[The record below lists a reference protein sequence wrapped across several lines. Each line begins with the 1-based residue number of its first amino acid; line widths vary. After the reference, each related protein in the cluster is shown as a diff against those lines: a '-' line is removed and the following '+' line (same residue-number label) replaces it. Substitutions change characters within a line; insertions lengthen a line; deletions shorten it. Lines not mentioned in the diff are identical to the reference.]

1 VEIAPGVPASWAAL
15 DPDPPLFASAP
26 WLEVMADRIEGDHLW
41 FVREP
46 GTDRGVGFFGTI
58 IGDGSVSEAKNPWR
72 LLFEPC
78 AIRSLTD
85 DAVAEQ
91 AVVRSAGPDLDRW
104 FPSLVLLYPGME
116 CFALGPGG
124 ASPAA
129 LDEAVAAI
137 VAHARHSG
145 LRSVA
150 FLYTQPE
157 DTVLPSALRR
167 AGFADFPLTLR
178 ANLSPPGDCFADYLA
193 AMGSKRRQNIANL
206 RRKLARQGVSVTRLP
221 LSRASDDDLEKLVV
235 LRLRH
240 REKYGRRPDAE
251 GERDQLRT
259 FRSRFGDRAMVYAA
273 MADQGSAMADQAL
286 LSFVLFLDAGGVRHA
301 WMNGTDYDDPRSRYA
316 YFELGFHAPIEDAY
330 LGRAREIS
338 FGYGAEHAKL
348 LRGCRLE
355 PVSGFVLPLS
365 AEDSAAARRA
375 AAVLRSGLV
384 VPNLAAG

>member
-1 VEIAPGVPASWAAL
+1 VEITPGIPPSWAAL
-15 DPDPPLFASAP
+15 DPDPPLFASAS

-41 FVREP
+41 FTREP
-46 GTDRGVGFFGTI
+46 GTDRGVGFFATI

-91 AVVRSAGPDLDRW
+91 AAARLAGPGMDQW
-104 FPSLVLLYPGME
+104 FPSLVLVYPGME

-124 ASPAA
+124 AVPAM

-137 VAHARHSG
+137 VAYARDRG

-157 DTVLPSALRR
+157 DIVLPAALRR
-167 AGFADFPLTLR
+167 AGFVDFPLTLR
-178 ANLSPPGDCFADYLA
+178 ANLCPPGDCFADYLA
-193 AMGSKRRQNIANL
+193 SMGGKRRHKVAYL
-206 RRKLARQGVSVTRLP
+206 RRNLARQGVSVTRLP
-221 LSRASDDDLEKLVV
+221 LSRASDDDLEKLVA

-259 FRSRFGDRAMVYAA
+259 FRTRFGDRAMVYAA
-273 MADQGSAMADQAL
+273 MAGQAL
-286 LSFVLFLDAGGVRHA
+286 LSFTLFLDAGGVRHA

-338 FGYGAEHAKL
+338 FGYGAERAKL
-348 LRGCRLE
+348 QRGCRLE

-365 AEDSAAARRA
+365 AEGSSAARRA
-375 AAVLRSGLV
+375 AAALHGGLI
-384 VPNLAAG
+384 VPNLDAG

>member
-193 AMGSKRRQNIANL
+193 AMGSKRRQNVASL

-221 LSRASDDDLEKLVV
+221 LSRASDDDLEKLTA

-259 FRSRFGDRAMVYAA
+259 FRSRFGDRAVIYAA
-273 MADQGSAMADQAL
+273 VADQAL

-338 FGYGAEHAKL
+338 FGYGAERTKL

-375 AAVLRSGLV
+375 AAVLRRGLI
-384 VPNLAAG
+384 VPSLAAG